1 MATETVTVELDQATA
16 ALLQAKAAAEGL
28 SLADYLRQFAED
40 MNGTAS
46 PLSASAASG
55 SQVEEAPLARHNE
68 NGLVER
74 NAEAAAG
81 SPQPGSLTTLHP
93 NQLWLQTNRD
103 DYRGQWVV
111 LYQGELVAQGT
122 DGVAAVETARSQ
134 GIPEPFI
141 AFIPA
146 EDNPFA
152 GF

>member
-1 MATETVTVELDQATA
+1 MSTPSTTMIEVEQSTA
-16 ALLQAKAAAEGL
+16 ALLQTLKEQASAQGL
-28 SLADYLRQFAED
+28 SLDALLR
-40 MNGTAS
+40 
-46 PLSASAASG
+46 PL
-55 SQVEEAPLARHNE
+55 
-68 NGLVER
+68 
-74 NAEAAAG
+74 AEAASSEQAEETSSPHQKENDLVEHNAEVATG
-81 SPQPGSLTTLHP
+81 SPQPSNLAALHP
-93 NQLWLQTNRD
+93 NQLWLQANRD

-111 LYQGELVAQGT
+111 LYQGNLIAHGT